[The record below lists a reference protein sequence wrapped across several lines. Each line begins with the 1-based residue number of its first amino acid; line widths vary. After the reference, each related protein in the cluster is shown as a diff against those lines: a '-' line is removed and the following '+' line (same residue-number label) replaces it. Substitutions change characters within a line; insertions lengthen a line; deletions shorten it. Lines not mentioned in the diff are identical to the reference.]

1 MAEGFLD
8 EDEKIE
14 IGVKL
19 LLELD
24 SGSFALE
31 MPDSSLELLV
41 VALETPVSELELS
54 VSVLELLVSVW
65 DPAFS
70 MLELLIVGS
79 SVLELEFPCS

>member
-54 VSVLELLVSVW
+54 VSVLELL
-65 DPAFS
+65 
-70 MLELLIVGS
+70 IVGS